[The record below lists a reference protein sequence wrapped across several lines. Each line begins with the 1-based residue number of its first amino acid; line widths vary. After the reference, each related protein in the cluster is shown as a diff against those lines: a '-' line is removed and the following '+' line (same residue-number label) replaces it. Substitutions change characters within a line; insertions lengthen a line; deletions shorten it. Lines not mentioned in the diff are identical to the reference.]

1 MQLRSIFNY
10 GSTAAAPLQGLVQQ
24 PDFLK
29 ISLYD
34 MLDQSFSTHNFE
46 FLFNLENRKGN
57 IDIKSMSQPYQD
69 VLAEIKDKNEQLRE
83 LRKKKKA
90 DRTSVEYEEIE
101 MLESELKQLRIKKS
115 EALVED
121 MSSIAEEVNRRHFS
135 LTIDKHNYGGKEE
148 FTLKESRASFYAMKQ
163 LMYNMKRTFKI
174 EMPGRHQIM
183 ASIKHLLNMKMPI
196 FIIRTDINSFYE
208 SIPQEHLL
216 QKVYD
221 NSLLSLKSKSFIK
234 QVFQAYE
241 SIKDFS
247 LTPAGVGIPRGIGIS
262 AMLSE
267 VYMQDIDQKI
277 KSRTEVIYYARYVDD
292 IFIIFTSLVGH
303 KSLNDYYKNLQKEF
317 KSIGL
322 ELKSIGDS
330 KCKLI
335 AYRPDAFKDTPFAYL
350 GYKLK
355 LSKPSNELKTVYS
368 LSDKKIDKLNDKI
381 HNAFKHFE
389 TLSKKDIKTA
399 RRDLL
404 DSLDYITGN
413 TRLSNSKKYA
423 KTGLYYNN
431 VLLDDLSELDHFTQL
446 LHQHPISPN
455 HGSFSNSAERQK
467 FIIALQKRIAKID
480 FKQRWEERK
489 MFKFSMARISEIS
502 SWL

>member
-1 MQLRSIFNY
+1 
-10 GSTAAAPLQGLVQQ
+10 
-24 PDFLK
+24 
-29 ISLYD
+29 
-34 MLDQSFSTHNFE
+34 MLDQSFSAHNFE
-46 FLFNLENRKGN
+46 VLFNLENRKGH
-57 IDIKSMSQPYQD
+57 IDIKSMSRPYQD
-69 VLAEIKDKNEQLRE
+69 ALAEIKDRNEKLRE

-90 DRTSVEYEEIE
+90 DRTSEECEKIE
-101 MLESELKQLRIKKS
+101 MLESELKDLRVKKS
-115 EALVED
+115 EALAED
-121 MSSIAEEVNRRHFS
+121 MSSIAEEVNSRHFS
-135 LTIDKHNYGGKEE
+135 FEIDKHIYGGKEE

-163 LMYNMKRTFKI
+163 LLYNMKRTFKI

-183 ASIKHLLNMKMPI
+183 ASIKPLMNMKMPI

-221 NSLLSLKSKSFIK
+221 NSLLSFKSKSFIK

-241 SIKDFS
+241 SIKDVN
-247 LTPAGVGIPRGIGIS
+247 LTTAGVGIPRGIGIS

-292 IFIIFTSLVGH
+292 IFIIFTSLDGH
-303 KSLNDYYKNLQKEF
+303 NTLNDYYSNLQEEF

-322 ELKSIGDS
+322 ELKSIGDP

-335 AYRPDAFKDTPFAYL
+335 TYRPDDFTDIQFDYL

-355 LSKPSNELKTVYS
+355 LSKPSKELITVYS
-368 LSDKKIDKLNDKI
+368 LSDNKISKLKDKID
-381 HNAFKHFE
+381 NAFKHFE
-389 TLSKKDIKTA
+389 TLSKKDIKAA

-413 TRLSNSKKYA
+413 IRLSNSKKYA
-423 KTGLYYNN
+423 KVGLYYNN
-431 VLLDDLSELDHFTQL
+431 VLLDDLSELDLFTQL
-446 LHQHPISPN
+446 LHKHPISPN
-455 HGSFSNSAERQK
+455 LGAFSNSAERQK
-467 FIIALQKRIAKID
+467 FITALQKRIAKID
-480 FKQRWEERK
+480 FIQRWKERK
-489 MFKFSMARISEIS
+489 MYKFSMARIAEIS

>member
-1 MQLRSIFNY
+1 
-10 GSTAAAPLQGLVQQ
+10 
-24 PDFLK
+24 
-29 ISLYD
+29 
-34 MLDQSFSTHNFE
+34 MLDQSFSAHNFE
-46 FLFNLENRKGN
+46 VLFNLENRKGH
-57 IDIKSMSQPYQD
+57 IDIKSMSRPYQA

-90 DRTSVEYEEIE
+90 DRTSEEFEKIE
-101 MLESELKQLRIKKS
+101 MLESELKELRIKKS

-121 MSSIAEEVNRRHFS
+121 MSSIAEEVNSRHFS

-183 ASIKHLLNMKMPI
+183 ASIKPLMNMKMPI

-221 NSLLSLKSKSFIK
+221 NSLLSFKSKSFIK

-241 SIKDFS
+241 SIKDVS
-247 LTPAGVGIPRGIGIS
+247 LTTAGVGIPRGIGIS

-292 IFIIFTSLVGH
+292 IFMIFTSLDGH
-303 KSLNDYYKNLQKEF
+303 NSLNDYYKNLQKEF

-322 ELKSIGDS
+322 EL
-330 KCKLI
+330 
-335 AYRPDAFKDTPFAYL
+335 
-350 GYKLK
+350 
-355 LSKPSNELKTVYS
+355 
-368 LSDKKIDKLNDKI
+368 
-381 HNAFKHFE
+381 
-389 TLSKKDIKTA
+389 
-399 RRDLL
+399 
-404 DSLDYITGN
+404 
-413 TRLSNSKKYA
+413 
-423 KTGLYYNN
+423 
-431 VLLDDLSELDHFTQL
+431 
-446 LHQHPISPN
+446 
-455 HGSFSNSAERQK
+455 
-467 FIIALQKRIAKID
+467 
-480 FKQRWEERK
+480 
-489 MFKFSMARISEIS
+489 
-502 SWL
+502 

>member
-1 MQLRSIFNY
+1 
-10 GSTAAAPLQGLVQQ
+10 
-24 PDFLK
+24 
-29 ISLYD
+29 
-34 MLDQSFSTHNFE
+34 MLDQSFSAHNFE
-46 FLFNLENRKGN
+46 VLFNLENRKGH
-57 IDIKSMSQPYQD
+57 IDIKSMSRPYQA
-69 VLAEIKDKNEQLRE
+69 VLAEIKDRNEKLRE

-90 DRTSVEYEEIE
+90 DRTSEECEKIE
-101 MLESELKQLRIKKS
+101 MLESELKELRVKKS

-121 MSSIAEEVNRRHFS
+121 MSSIAEEVNGRDFS
-135 LTIDKHNYGGKEE
+135 FEIDKHIYGGKEE

-163 LMYNMKRTFKI
+163 LLYNMKRTFKI

-183 ASIKHLLNMKMPI
+183 ASIKPLMNMKMPI

-221 NSLLSLKSKSFIK
+221 NSLLSFKSKSFIK

-241 SIKDFS
+241 SIKDVN
-247 LTPAGVGIPRGIGIS
+247 LTTTGVGIPRGIGIS

-292 IFIIFTSLVGH
+292 IFMIFTSLDGH
-303 KSLNDYYKNLQKEF
+303 NSLNDYYKDLKKEF

-335 AYRPDAFKDTPFAYL
+335 AYRPDAFNGIQFDYL
-350 GYKLK
+350 GYKLN
-355 LSKPSNELKTVYS
+355 LSKPSKELITVYS
-368 LSDKKIDKLNDKI
+368 LSDKKIDKLNEKI
-381 HNAFKHFE
+381 NNAFKHFE
-389 TLSKKDIKTA
+389 TLCKKDIKAA

-413 TRLSNSKKYA
+413 IRLSNSKKHA
-423 KTGLYYNN
+423 KAGLYYNN
-431 VLLDDLSELDHFTQL
+431 VLLDDLSELDKFTQL
-446 LHQHPISPN
+446 LHKHPISPN
-455 HGSFSNSAERQK
+455 AGSFSNPAERQK
-467 FIIALQKRIAKID
+467 FITALQKRIDKID
-480 FKQRWEERK
+480 FRQRWEERK
-489 MFKFSMARISEIS
+489 MYKFSMTRIAEIS
-502 SWL
+502 RWL

>member
-1 MQLRSIFNY
+1 
-10 GSTAAAPLQGLVQQ
+10 
-24 PDFLK
+24 
-29 ISLYD
+29 
-34 MLDQSFSTHNFE
+34 MLDQSFSAHNFE
-46 FLFNLENRKGN
+46 VLFNLENRKGH

-69 VLAEIKDKNEQLRE
+69 VLAEIKDINKKLRE

-90 DRTSVEYEEIE
+90 DRTSEDCEKIE
-101 MLESELKQLRIKKS
+101 MLESELKELCIKKS
-115 EALVED
+115 ETLVED
-121 MSSIAEEVNRRHFS
+121 MSSIAEEVNNRHFS
-135 LTIDKHNYGGKEE
+135 FKIDKHIYGGKEE

-183 ASIKHLLNMKMPI
+183 ASIKPLMNMKMPI

-216 QKVYD
+216 QRVYD
-221 NSLLSLKSKSFIK
+221 NSLLSFKSKSFIK

-241 SIKDFS
+241 SIKDVN
-247 LTPAGVGIPRGIGIS
+247 LTTAGVGIPRGIGIS

-292 IFIIFTSLVGH
+292 IFMIFTSLDGH
-303 KSLNDYYKNLQKEF
+303 NSLNDYYKDLKKEF

-322 ELKSIGDS
+322 ELKSIGDP

-335 AYRPDAFKDTPFAYL
+335 AYRPDAFKDTQFDYL

-355 LSKPSNELKTVYS
+355 LSKLSKELTTVYS
-368 LSDKKIDKLNDKI
+368 LSDKKIDKLKEKI
-381 HNAFKHFE
+381 DNAFKHFK
-389 TLSKKDIKTA
+389 TLSKKDIKAA

-413 TRLSNSKKYA
+413 IRLSNSKKHA
-423 KTGLYYNN
+423 KAGLYYNN
-431 VLLDDLSELDHFTQL
+431 ALLDDLLELDKFTQL
-446 LHQHPISPN
+446 LHNHPINPN
-455 HGSFSNSAERQK
+455 AGSFSDPTERQI
-467 FIIALQKRIAKID
+467 FIAALQKRIAKID
-480 FKQRWEERK
+480 FRQRWEERK
-489 MFKFSMARISEIS
+489 MFSFSMARIAEIS
-502 SWL
+502 KWL

>member
-1 MQLRSIFNY
+1 
-10 GSTAAAPLQGLVQQ
+10 
-24 PDFLK
+24 
-29 ISLYD
+29 

-46 FLFNLENRKGN
+46 FLFNVENRKGN
-57 IDIKSMSQPYQD
+57 IDIKSMSQPYQA
-69 VLAEIKDKNEQLRE
+69 VLAEIKDRNEKLRE

-90 DRTSVEYEEIE
+90 DRTSEECEKIE
-101 MLESELKQLRIKKS
+101 MLESELKELRIKKS

-121 MSSIAEEVNRRHFS
+121 MSSIAEEVNSRHFS
-135 LTIDKHNYGGKEE
+135 LKIDKHNYGGKEE

-208 SIPQEHLL
+208 SIPQKHLL

-277 KSRTEVIYYARYVDD
+277 KARAEVIYYARYVDD
-292 IFIIFTSLVGH
+292 IFMIFTSLNGH
-303 KSLNDYYKNLQKEF
+303 NSLNDYYKNLQKKF

-322 ELKSIGDS
+322 ELKAIGED
-330 KCKLI
+330 KCQLI
-335 AYRPDAFKDTPFAYL
+335 SYRPDALRPIHFDYL
-350 GYKLK
+350 GYKLN
-355 LSKPSNELKTVYS
+355 LSKPKKELITVFS
-368 LSDKKIDKLNDKI
+368 LSDNKIDKLKKKI
-381 HNAFKHFE
+381 ENAFKHFE
-389 TLSKKDIKTA
+389 NLSKKDIKAA

-413 TRLSNSKKYA
+413 IRLSNSKNHA
-423 KTGLYYNN
+423 KAGLFYNN
-431 VLLDDLSELDHFTQL
+431 DLIDTPSELDQFTQL
-446 LHQHPISPN
+446 LHNHPINPN
-455 HGSFSNSAERQK
+455 AGSFSDPTERQI
-467 FIIALQKRIAKID
+467 FIAALQKCIAKID
-480 FKQRWEERK
+480 FRQRWEERK
-489 MFKFSMARISEIS
+489 MFSFSMARIAEIS
-502 SWL
+502 KWL